1 MPAPGQPAQAQDQN
15 QKPANGLPWQPQQ
28 AANGQRWQDSG
39 RGNGQGHHE
48 HLPPWL
54 VEARNRWASGPRTGG
69 PLRRARDD
77 RLVGGVL
84 AGIAARTGLD
94 PILLR
99 VALVVLTLLT
109 SGVAAIA
116 YVVTWLVV
124 PAAGETSSIA
134 SRAATDKRGIALV
147 AGMASILIIALVLVS
162 ALGAGWLASLAWPLI
177 PCAVCLVLIWRNA
190 PADEQVIIRRQA
202 APLTGLA
209 EGGKPRRKLR
219 IIVTTVLLGGGLLLL
234 LSEHRRAS
242 VLHPI
247 GGVVLIIAGI
257 VVLLGPWWLR
267 IARDLAL
274 ERQARVRAEERADIA
289 ARVHDSVLQTLA
301 MIQRAAGEPQRVV
314 LLARAQERELRAWL
328 FDGRPPGSITD
339 EVPTVA
345 AGVRHIQQEIEAS
358 YEVAVEIVTVG
369 DCELDDDLAAL
380 LAASR
385 EATVNAAK
393 WSGARVISLF
403 AEVSPAQ
410 VALFVRDR
418 GKGFDQAA
426 VPGDRK
432 GVAES
437 IRARMERRGGEATI
451 RSAEGE
457 GTEVTLTMPRAAKQP
472 EPSRS

>member
-1 MPAPGQPAQAQDQN
+1 MNETPAPGQPAQDQ
-15 QKPANGLPWQPQQ
+15 QPV
-28 AANGQRWQDSG
+28 NGQRHQ
-39 RGNGQGHHE
+39 E

-54 VEARNRWASGPRTGG
+54 AEARNRWASGPRTGG

-77 RLVGGVL
+77 RLVGGVM
-84 AGIAARTGLD
+84 AGLAARTGLD
-94 PILLR
+94 VTLLR
-99 VALVVLTLLT
+99 VALVVITLLT

-116 YVVTWLVV
+116 YVVAWLVV
-124 PAAGETSSIA
+124 PAAGETTSIA

-147 AGMASILIIALVLVS
+147 AGLASILITVLVIIS
-162 ALGAGWLASLAWPLI
+162 ALGAGWLASLAWPVV
-177 PCAVCLVLIWRNA
+177 PCAICLVLIWRNA
-190 PADEQVIIRRQA
+190 PADEQVILRRQA

-219 IIVTTVLLGGGLLLL
+219 IIVTLVLLALGISL
-234 LSEHRRAS
+234 LSIGHHRSA
-242 VLHPI
+242 VLDPI
-247 GGVVLIIAGI
+247 GGVLLVIAGI

-301 MIQRAAGEPQRVV
+301 MIQRAADEPQRVV
-314 LLARAQERELRAWL
+314 QLARAQERELRAWL

-339 EVPTVA
+339 EAPTVA
-345 AGVRHIQQEIEAS
+345 AGVRHIQQEIEAR

-380 LAASR
+380 LAAGR

-393 WSGARVISLF
+393 WSGSRVISLF
-403 AEVSPAQ
+403 AEVGPAQ

-418 GKGFDQAA
+418 GKGFDPAA
-426 VPGDRK
+426 VPADRK

-451 RSAEGE
+451 RSAAGQ
-457 GTEVTLTMPRAAKQP
+457 GTEVTLTMPRAARRGDTASRPAGDAKQP
-472 EPSRS
+472 APSRS